1 MSSIV
6 IGLHEKPE
14 NFYREKPSVALAT
27 GHCHFFGGFIS
38 RRLVT
43 TQILICE
50 NQIIYKDLKFY

>member
-1 MSSIV
+1 MSSIA
-6 IGLHEKPE
+6 IGLHEKPD

-50 NQIIYKDLKFY
+50 NQII